1 MNETRLDPYWDED
14 PSEPMTPELEN
25 DVFVFLD
32 RLRESGITNMFGA
45 GPYVEEYFDLKRRV
59 AGDLVIKWMTTFE
72 DRHPN
77 V

>member
-1 MNETRLDPYWDED
+1 MNETIYID
-14 PSEPMTPELEN
+14 LETQ
-25 DVFVFLD
+25 VFLYLD

-45 GPYVEEYFDLKRRV
+45 GPYVENEFGLGRQEAKEH
-59 AGDLVIKWMTTFE
+59 LIEWMETFE